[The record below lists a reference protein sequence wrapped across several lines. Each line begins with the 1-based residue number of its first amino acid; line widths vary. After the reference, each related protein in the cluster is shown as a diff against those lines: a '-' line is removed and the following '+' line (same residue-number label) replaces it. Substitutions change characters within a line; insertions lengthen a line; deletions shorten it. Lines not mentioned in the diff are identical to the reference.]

1 MKKTYLEILSHTL
14 KNKLTNSQILI
25 NGTVNYKPAR
35 VIYYNR
41 PSMSRINK
49 MQKQLFSITLCLLI
63 ASLTGCAQRNAI
75 IEHVSELKP
84 NQNKYIVLSQNDD
97 GLLICKNKR
106 DESFNLEITG
116 VYPEMLNDI
125 THLYRT
131 GTTLSDPDHHITGLI
146 DQGEVKIEGENIE
159 MYTEMVSAIPP
170 QIGLI
175 YFYKNKNEY
184 YAFET
189 KSPITPHL
197 DNFFLCHHVTRG

>member
-1 MKKTYLEILSHTL
+1 
-14 KNKLTNSQILI
+14 
-25 NGTVNYKPAR
+25 
-35 VIYYNR
+35 
-41 PSMSRINK
+41 
-49 MQKQLFSITLCLLI
+49 MQKQSFTLALFLFA

-75 IEHVSELKP
+75 IEHVNELKP
-84 NQNKYIVLSQNDD
+84 NHNKSLVLSQNDD
-97 GLLICKNKR
+97 GLLICKNER

-146 DQGEVKIEGENIE
+146 DQGEIKIEGENIE
-159 MYTEMVSAIPP
+159 LYTEMVSAIPP

-184 YAFET
+184 YAFKT

-197 DNFFLCHHVTRG
+197 DNFFLCHQVTSG